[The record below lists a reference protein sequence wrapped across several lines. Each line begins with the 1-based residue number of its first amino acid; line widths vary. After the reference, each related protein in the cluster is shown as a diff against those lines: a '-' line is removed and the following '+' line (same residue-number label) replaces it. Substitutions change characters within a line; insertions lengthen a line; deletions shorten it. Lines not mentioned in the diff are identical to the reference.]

1 MNHNSMNEKMTVPT
15 LYGTTIVSVRKGD
28 TVVMAGDG
36 QVTLG
41 SQVVKASAAKVR
53 RIRDGRILVGFAGAT
68 ADAFALLERLEVHLD
83 QHSGH
88 LMRACVELAR
98 DFRSEKYMKKLEAMM
113 LVADEQDS
121 FTVTGVGDVLSPEN
135 GLMSVGSGSVFAL
148 AAAQALLAN
157 TDLDAEA
164 IAREALRIASQLCIY
179 TNDHI
184 LLEKIERKGNDKDS
198 LDSTPSDQPG
208 GTPEG
213 SGGDPEGLS
222 EKSSKNFEGLGSRD
236 AKESNKEEGD
246 DKENSAFV
254 LVESAIEK
262 GNKYAEEKNKKEV
275 PEVTSS
281 QAVPPQVTAPNTSI
295 LSLKEFV
302 QRSEPQTTPPK
313 TSPDPHPEAPKT
325 PTLQLASR
333 PLTPKEL
340 PLRTTPLSEKKPASI
355 RPPSIQ
361 TFGRVVQYG
370 FADFFENLSSYAT
383 KSPDET
389 SPNTTKES

>member
-1 MNHNSMNEKMTVPT
+1 MNHNSINEKMTVPT

-184 LLEKIERKGNDKDS
+184 LLEKIERKGSDKDS

-302 QRSEPQTTPPK
+302 QRSEPRTTPPE

-355 RPPSIQ
+355 RPPAIQ

>member
-15 LYGTTIVSVRKGD
+15 LYGTTIVSIRKGD

-135 GLMSVGSGSVFAL
+135 GLMSVGSGSVFAR

-184 LLEKIERKGNDKDS
+184 LLEKIERKGSDKDS

-246 DKENSAFV
+246 DKKNSAFV
-254 LVESAIEK
+254 LVEGAIEK

-302 QRSEPQTTPPK
+302 QRSEPQTTPPE

-355 RPPSIQ
+355 RPPAIQ